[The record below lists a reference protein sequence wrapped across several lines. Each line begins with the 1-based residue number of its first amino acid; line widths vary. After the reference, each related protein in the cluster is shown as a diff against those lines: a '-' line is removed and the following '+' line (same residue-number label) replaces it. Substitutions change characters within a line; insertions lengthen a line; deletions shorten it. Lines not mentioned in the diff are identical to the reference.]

1 MSGEVV
7 NLTPK
12 LLLQLKKR
20 ETDFLRSMVVK
31 GLYKKEPWKMMAYGV
46 MLRHTN
52 MVDYIRTPGF
62 PNYGVELEYSLR
74 PADYLTRDELKKCLS
89 AGIRKSLID
98 LGWGTNFSIE
108 EDGTVPDGF
117 EIVLGPRRLEEV
129 LFALRAIGD
138 DRVFREFIDYN
149 ADNVG
154 VHITVDKFVHKWQTT
169 MFIDVWNHP
178 WTHTWFGRLIGRKPN
193 QYCHLMERQSDGTY
207 KPDEY
212 GVVNIREN
220 GCLEVRAFRNCLLP
234 NATMAQLQLVHHID
248 KWIRNGGNDI
258 DKLFEEAESW
268 HFARGISAEKRR

>member
-52 MVDYIRTPGF
+52 MVDYVRTPGVH
-62 PNYGVELEYSLR
+62 NYGVELEYSLR

-98 LGWGTNFSIE
+98 LGWGMNFSIE

-129 LFALRAIGD
+129 LFALRTIGD
-138 DRVFREFIDYN
+138 DKVFREFIDYN

-154 VHITVDKFVHKWQTT
+154 VHITVDKFPHQWQTT
-169 MFIDVWNHP
+169 MFIDVWNHL
-178 WTHTWFGRLIGRKPN
+178 WMYTRFGKIIGRKPN
-193 QYCHLMERQSDGTY
+193 QYCRLMERQSDGTY

-220 GCLEVRAFRNCLLP
+220 GCLEVRAFRNSGLP
-234 NATMAQLQLVHHID
+234 NTPMVQLQLVHHID

-268 HFARGISAEKRR
+268 HFARGISAEKRC

>member
-20 ETDFLRSMVVK
+20 ETDFLRSMVDK

-52 MVDYIRTPGF
+52 MVDYVRTPGV

-129 LFALRAIGD
+129 LFALRTIGD
-138 DRVFREFIDYN
+138 DKIFREFIDHN

-154 VHITVDKFVHKWQTT
+154 VHITVDKFPHQWQTT

-193 QYCHLMERQSDGTY
+193 QYCRLMERQSDGTY

-220 GCLEVRAFRNCLLP
+220 GCLEVRAFRNSVLP
-234 NATMAQLQLVHHID
+234 NASMAQLQLVHHID